1 MSDLS
6 QIVAAMTP
14 AEKAVAV
21 RVLDAISRP
30 LQVREIE
37 KLLRAKG
44 VPRPRAVKLAG
55 TLKGFHIIAVA
66 GPEHG

>member
-1 MSDLS
+1 MIDLHTM
-6 QIVAAMTP
+6 VAAMTP
-14 AEKAVAV
+14 AEKAAAL

-37 KLLRAKG
+37 RLLRAKG

-55 TLKGFHIIAVA
+55 TLKGLHIIAVA